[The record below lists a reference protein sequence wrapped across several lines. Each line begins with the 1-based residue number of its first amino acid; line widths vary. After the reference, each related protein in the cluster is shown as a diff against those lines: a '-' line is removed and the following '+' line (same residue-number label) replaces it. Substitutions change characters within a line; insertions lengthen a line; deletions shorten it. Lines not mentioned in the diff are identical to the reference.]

1 MSSQKHEI
9 VVHQE
14 HQFSGL
20 LPHPDVLVGYEKID
34 PTFPE
39 RIMKMAEANNDASIQ
54 HEKSLIEGSLKNER
68 RGQWLAFF
76 LGVLGLIVGVVLSL
90 LGFSSAAIA
99 AIIGSLAP
107 ILIAS
112 INSVGN
118 KSNKS

>member
-14 HQFSGL
+14 HQFSGP

-39 RIMKMAEANNDASIQ
+39 RIMKMAETNNDASIQ

-107 ILIAS
+107 VLIAS

-118 KSNKS
+118 KGNKS

>member
-14 HQFSGL
+14 HQFSGS

>member
-14 HQFSGL
+14 HQFSGP

>member
-14 HQFSGL
+14 HQSSGP

>member
-14 HQFSGL
+14 HQFSGP

-54 HEKSLIEGSLKNER
+54 HEKSLIERSLKNER

>member
-14 HQFSGL
+14 HQFSGP

-39 RIMKMAEANNDASIQ
+39 RIMKMAETNNDASIQ